1 MEDPLQ
7 LKVEEKAGS
16 SVLSTCPKAAPK
28 AGPSTASLA
37 PGELPLPLT
46 MQMLDK
52 VLLELPDGTRN
63 AVGSCYDCFKKNR
76 FTPDE
81 FVRLLVSVSSQ
92 SSTLTTV
99 FAQIPPAAA
108 AGGHTACQ
116 HVKIEVVPTNGVEA
130 ADKGGVVTRE
140 LVLSGAHTGKSPAA
154 SCGAASG
161 DRGGAKQHRSSG
173 VNDGQQATTWGL
185 AGRRRQE
192 GRRRQLQ
199 RFQGSESCRRS
210 TFLLDAM
217 RRLTQ
222 QLTTPSIMQL
232 LQAMRQYSSGTATP
246 EAFAERVQTLVD
258 MHGIVIAHDESTE
271 RSAAVPKGANPAVA
285 DVGAKRQVLQRAF
298 CDFLTPVFCLHPFLF
313 LFPHLGE

>member
-1 MEDPLQ
+1 
-7 LKVEEKAGS
+7 
-16 SVLSTCPKAAPK
+16 
-28 AGPSTASLA
+28 
-37 PGELPLPLT
+37 
-46 MQMLDK
+46 
-52 VLLELPDGTRN
+52 
-63 AVGSCYDCFKKNR
+63 
-76 FTPDE
+76 
-81 FVRLLVSVSSQ
+81 
-92 SSTLTTV
+92 
-99 FAQIPPAAA
+99 
-108 AGGHTACQ
+108 
-116 HVKIEVVPTNGVEA
+116 VVPTNGVEA
-130 ADKGGVVTRE
+130 ADQGGVVTRE

-199 RFQGSESCRRS
+199 RFQGSESSRRS

-271 RSAAVPKGANPAVA
+271 RSAAVPKGANPAAA
-285 DVGAKRQVLQRAF
+285 DVGAKRQVLQRVF
-298 CDFLTPVFCLHPFLF
+298 CDVLTLCLYPFLF
-313 LFPHLGE
+313 LFPHLRE